1 MALDGRGSSESTPV
15 RYCFTNVSG
24 TDTPLIDPSFPF
36 LPHREREHV
45 DLVDSCNGLLL
56 CHSFRYTEED
66 EFDYLV
72 VNPATEKWVAVPV
85 SWRWSNK
92 VQTVRMGFDPA
103 FSSHFYIFEFQLFV
117 DDEDVACAGS
127 HAQGVEIYSSET
139 GVWCHKQTAWS
150 SKITPQPGFKSVFVN
165 GVLYVIATEWVIG
178 GNLEDH

>member
-1 MALDGRGSSESTPV
+1 VPDSSQSRMRSV
-15 RYCFTNVSG
+15 R
-24 TDTPLIDPSFPF
+24 L
-36 LPHREREHV
+36 
-45 DLVDSCNGLLL
+45 
-56 CHSFRYTEED
+56 
-66 EFDYLV
+66 
-72 VNPATEKWVAVPV
+72 
-85 SWRWSNK
+85 
-92 VQTVRMGFDPA
+92 GFDPT